1 MVTKQSVRTYFSL
14 LFFSMLM
21 QNILML
27 YGLRNKLFIELS
39 WCLLIPIILL
49 SWKLVSLSINK
60 KGNADEIKA
69 HICPLLVIIGF
80 CSLFLLAIHFGN
92 HACYGCRIQKW
103 PITLLPFTTTLAT
116 LSWFGFIG
124 IVIRNQPK
132 WILFAILN
140 VITTWSFLYNIAGF
154 LWIRNIL
161 RW

>member
-1 MVTKQSVRTYFSL
+1 
-14 LFFSMLM
+14 MLM
-21 QNILML
+21 QI
-27 YGLRNKLFIELS
+27 IISS
-39 WCLLIPIILL
+39 WYLLIPIILL

-60 KGNADEIKA
+60 KGNADEIKI

-80 CSLFLLAIHFGN
+80 CSLFLLAFHVGN

-103 PITLLPFTTTLAT
+103 PITLLPFTTASAI

-124 IVIRNQPK
+124 IAIRNQPK

-140 VITTWSFLYNIAGF
+140 VITTLFFLYNIAGF
-154 LWIRNIL
+154 LWIRNIW